1 MLRLALQPRWL
12 VLLALLVA
20 ILISFGQLGLWQ
32 LSRAQDRDTQEMLQA
47 AAQRETEPL
56 ADVLEPSQPF
66 PDDGSNYPVEV
77 TGQYD
82 PELQFLV
89 PERVLDGAQGWWVVT
104 GLRTADG
111 ALLPVLRGW
120 VDDPA
125 AAGIP
130 DSGVRTV
137 AGTLAPG
144 ESANADQGDPAPG
157 ELGSINLATL
167 ANAWPPEALYNAF
180 IFATDEQPPVQAGDV
195 VPVPPP
201 SLTSSGIEWRNLG
214 YALQWWVFAG
224 FAAYMYYRFLREAA
238 HPREV
243 AAETRSTVTT

>member
-1 MLRLALQPRWL
+1 M
-12 VLLALLVA
+12 V
-20 ILISFGQLGLWQ
+20 SFGQLGVWQ
-32 LSRAQDRDTQEMLQA
+32 LSRAQDRETQEMLRTA
-47 AAQRETEPL
+47 AEREREPL
-56 ADVLEPSQPF
+56 SQVLGPHEPF
-66 PDDGSNYPVEV
+66 PADGSNYPVEV
-77 TGQYD
+77 TGQYVAD
-82 PELQFLV
+82 LQFVV
-89 PERVLDGAQGWWVVT
+89 PDRVLDGVTGWWVVT
-104 GLRTADG
+104 GLRTVDG

-130 DSGVRTV
+130 DTGTRTV

-144 ESANADQGDPAPG
+144 ESANANQGALPAG
-157 ELGSINLATL
+157 QLGSINLATL
-167 ANAWPPEALYNAF
+167 ANIWPPEDLYNAF

-201 SLTSSGIEWRNLG
+201 SLGSSGIEWRNLG

-238 HPREV
+238 HPR
-243 AAETRSTVTT
+243 AAGWDTRSTVAQ